1 MRSIHI
7 TSDNHRRLQELLLG
21 PNSNQDRDH
30 EALLDLQSELNRAR
44 VVPPQE
50 VPPDVV
56 TMHSHARVLDVDTGE
71 QMLFRL
77 VFPEEANV
85 DAGQLSVL
93 APLGT
98 AILGYR
104 AGDTFQ
110 WKVPAGVRNL
120 KILEVL
126 FQPEANGRY
135 TD

>member
-1 MRSIHI
+1 
-7 TSDNHRRLQELLLG
+7 
-21 PNSNQDRDH
+21 
-30 EALLDLQSELNRAR
+30 
-44 VVPPQE
+44 
-50 VPPDVV
+50 
-56 TMHSHARVLDVDTGE
+56 
-71 QMLFRL
+71 